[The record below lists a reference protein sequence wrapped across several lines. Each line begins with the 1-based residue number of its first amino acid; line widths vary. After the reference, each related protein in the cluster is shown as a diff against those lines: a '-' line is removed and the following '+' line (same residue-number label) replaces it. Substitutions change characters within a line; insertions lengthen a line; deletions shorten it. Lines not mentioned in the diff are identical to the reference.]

1 MPLFKK
7 AQRAALKKLE
17 EKDRRVDKANTRAMK
32 RASTSMSKLRKSV
45 ERNGDFG
52 IGP

>member
-7 AQRAALKKLE
+7 AQKAALKKLQSA
-17 EKDRRVDKANTRAMK
+17 DRRVDKANTRSMK
-32 RASTSMSKLRKSV
+32 RARTSMSNLRKRV

>member
-7 AQRAALKKLE
+7 AQRAAAKKLE

-32 RASTSMSKLRKSV
+32 KARTTMSNLRKRV
-45 ERNGDFG
+45 ELNGDFG